1 MNYILIALSV
11 ALAIALFYVKYLVSE
26 NTILKENEKVI
37 IEAYENSIEQ
47 IEKKAKFEKEV
58 IIQKEPV
65 VKASERVKVETKKR
79 GEINENNTNS
89 EKVVVQKEL
98 LCFDLQDVSISE
110 DVKIRVY
117 PYDVELFNARNE
129 ELKSAIEFYKNQNR
143 LYRLECEKWQE
154 DFLECFY
161 NLW

>member
-65 VKASERVKVETKKR
+65 IKASEKVKIENKKR
-79 GEINENNTNS
+79 GTIENN
-89 EKVVVQKEL
+89 
-98 LCFDLQDVSISE
+98 IS
-110 DVKIRVY
+110 D
-117 PYDVELFNARNE
+117 
-129 ELKSAIEFYKNQNR
+129 
-143 LYRLECEKWQE
+143 
-154 DFLECFY
+154 DFVITSF
-161 NLW
+161 